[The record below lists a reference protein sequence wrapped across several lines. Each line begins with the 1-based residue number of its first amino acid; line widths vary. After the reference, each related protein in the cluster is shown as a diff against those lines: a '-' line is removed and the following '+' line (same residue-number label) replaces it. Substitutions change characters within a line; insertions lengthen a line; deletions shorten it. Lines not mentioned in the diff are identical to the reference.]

1 MTPNDRSVEMPNRI
15 PESVW
20 PDGTA
25 VSAWSKATGTMP
37 GNRAPENYRP
47 VWTIRDRRER

>member
-1 MTPNDRSVEMPNRI
+1 MTPTDRNADMTNRI
-15 PESVW
+15 PETVW
-20 PDGTA
+20 PDGTQ

-47 VWTIRDRRER
+47 PVIVRGRGDR